1 MGKSISDNKTFEIAK
16 DISSSVKE
24 ESTSSEVNNIVV
36 ETCRKN
42 KITLETLIQKLDK
55 LSKAQKI
62 TYDKM
67 GDEHA
72 EEDSLIQHKAILT
85 LLELIGYLKKGPI
98 VSVEVGVS
106 SEEREI
112 IDMYGRYGN

>member
-1 MGKSISDNKTFEIAK
+1 MKKEISDNKTFEIAK
-16 DISSSVKE
+16 DISSSMNSE
-24 ESTSSEVNNIVV
+24 LSSQEIDNIVV

-55 LSKAQKI
+55 LSNAKKI

-72 EEDSLIQHKAILT
+72 EEDNLTQHKAILT
-85 LLELIGYLKKGPI
+85 LLELIGYLKKTPL
-98 VSVEVGVS
+98 VSVVNIS
-106 SEEREI
+106 AEEKEI
-112 IDMYGRYGN
+112 LDMYGRWSEN